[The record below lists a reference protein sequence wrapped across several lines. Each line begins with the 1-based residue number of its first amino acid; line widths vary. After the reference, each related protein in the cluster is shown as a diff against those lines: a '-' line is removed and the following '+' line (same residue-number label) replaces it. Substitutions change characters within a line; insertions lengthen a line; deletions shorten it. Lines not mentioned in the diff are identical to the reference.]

1 MTHYLSSLF
10 SPRSVALFGASD
22 RAEAVGTTVL
32 SNLLAGKFHGVLFP
46 INPKRE
52 YVQGILC
59 YPDINAIVAST
70 GKPVDLAVVATPAST
85 VPGILDA
92 CGQAGTKRAIVIS
105 AGFGEAGPEGKKLEQ
120 EVLKVARKHQM
131 RFVGPNCLGLMRP
144 SVGFNATF
152 GKSPALPGELALI
165 SQSGALCTAIL
176 DWAESQQVG
185 FSTVVS
191 TGAAADVDFGE
202 ILDFLATDP
211 VTRSILLYI
220 EGIRD
225 ARRFLSNLRP
235 AARMKPVIVMKPGRH
250 PAASKAAVSHT
261 GALVGADDVFDA
273 ALERAGVVRV
283 NTIQD
288 LFSAARTLSGGMKV
302 HGKRLGI
309 VTNGGGPGVIAADA
323 ISEQDMTIP
332 ELQPATIAALDKVL
346 PPHWSKGN
354 PVDVLGDA
362 GPDRYKAAVNLV
374 LDDPNADGVLVMLTP
389 QAMTDPEGIARVI
402 IEAWK
407 SRDAATRKP
416 LIACWMGRRHV
427 ESGHRLFTDAGVPS
441 FHTPEAAVTAFAQLW
456 HYHRNQE
463 ILLEVPG
470 PLTDDAAPR
479 IEDARRIVEGA
490 LAEGR
495 TQLSQVEGKALLA
508 AFHIPVADVRKATT
522 AEEAAANAQQLGFP
536 IVMKIDSPNLSHK
549 SDVGG
554 VELNLRDAEQVKT
567 AFTTMMQNVRA
578 KAPQAELHGVIV
590 ERQWSKAHTR
600 ELLVGV
606 IRDPI
611 FGPAIT
617 FGWGGT
623 TVEVLKD
630 RAISLP
636 PLNAVLIRRMI
647 SRTKVAR
654 LLGQFRNQPPV
665 DSKIIESVL
674 LRLSELVCE
683 LPQVAEMEI
692 NPLSCDESAAC
703 ALDVRVFLTRDTKNA
718 TAPGQFFGHMAIP
731 PFPKHLQKI
740 EKLPDGTDITVRPI
754 RPEDA
759 EMERRFVRELSEEA
773 KYLRFMHALQELS
786 PEMLERFTQVDYDR
800 EMAYLA
806 SIKVNGEEVE
816 IGTARYTINPDGE
829 TCEFGIV
836 VNDEWQG
843 RGVGTV
849 LMQTL
854 MEEAKTKQI
863 KQIEGQVLAGNFNM
877 LKLMKALGFTIETS
891 KDSPDIKQVSLRL

>member
-10 SPRSVALFGASD
+10 SPRSVAIFGASE
-22 RAEAVGTTVL
+22 RPEAVGTTVL
-32 SNLLAGKFHGVLFP
+32 ANLLAGRFHGVLFP

-52 YVQGILC
+52 HVQGMLC
-59 YPDINAIVAST
+59 YPDVASI
-70 GKPVDLAVVATPAST
+70 GKTVDLAVVATPAPT
-85 VPGILDA
+85 VAGILDQ
-92 CGQAGTKRAIVIS
+92 CGKAGTRRAIVIS
-105 AGFGEAGPEGKKLEQ
+105 AGFGEAGPEGKELERQ
-120 EVLKVARKHQM
+120 VLEVARRHNM
-131 RFVGPNCLGLMRP
+131 RFLGPNCLGLMRP

-202 ILDFLATDP
+202 ILDFLAADP

-225 ARRFLSNLRP
+225 ARRFLGSLRP

-288 LFSAARTLSGGMKV
+288 LFSAARTLSGGLKV
-302 HGKRLGI
+302 AGKRLAI

-323 ISEQDMTIP
+323 VSEQEMVITDLLP
-332 ELQPATIAALDKVL
+332 ETIAALDKVL

-362 GPDRYKAAVNLV
+362 GPDRYKAAVRLT
-374 LDDPNADGVLVMLTP
+374 LEDPNADGMLVMLTP

-402 IEAWK
+402 VETWK
-407 SRDAATRKP
+407 SSDNVARKP
-416 LIACWMGRRHV
+416 LIACWMGRKNV
-427 ESGHRLFTDAGVPS
+427 DSGHRLFTEAGIPS

-456 HYHRNQE
+456 HYERNQE
-463 ILLEVPG
+463 LLLEVPG
-470 PLTDDAAPR
+470 PLTNAASPR
-479 IEDARRIVEGA
+479 LEEAQAIVDGA
-490 LAEGR
+490 LSEGR
-495 TQLSQVEGKALLA
+495 TQLSQVEGKALLS
-508 AFHIPVADVRKATT
+508 AFHIPVAEVRKATT
-522 AEEAAANAQQLGFP
+522 AEEAAAAGQQLGFP
-536 IVMKIDSPNLSHK
+536 VVMKIDSPNLSHK

-554 VELNLRDAEQVKT
+554 VELNLRTADQVAT

-578 KAPQAELHGVIV
+578 KAPQAELHGVII

-623 TVEVLKD
+623 TVEVMKD
-630 RAISLP
+630 RAICLP
-636 PLNAVLIRRMI
+636 PLNSVLIRRMI
-647 SRTKVAR
+647 SRTRVAR
-654 LLGQFRNQPPV
+654 LLGPFRNQPPV
-665 DSKIIESVL
+665 DTKLLESVL

-683 LPQVAEMEI
+683 MPQVTEMEI
-692 NPLSCDESAAC
+692 NPLSCDESSAC
-703 ALDVRVFLTRDTKNA
+703 ALDVRVFLTGDSHGRGDML
-718 TAPGQFFGHMAIP
+718 PGRFFSHMAIP
-731 PFPKHLQKI
+731 PFPKHL
-740 EKLPDGTDITVRPI
+740 EKTETLQDGTQIRIRPI

-759 EMERRFVRELSEEA
+759 EMERRFVRDLSEEA
-773 KYLRFMHALQELS
+773 KYLRYMRTFHELS
-786 PEMLERFTQVDYDR
+786 PEDLERSTQIDYDR
-800 EMAYLA
+800 EMAFLA
-806 SIKVNGEEVE
+806 TIMDDGKELELG
-816 IGTARYTINPDGE
+816 IARYSINPDGE

-836 VNDEWQG
+836 VKDEWQG
-843 RGVGTV
+843 RGVGTI

-854 MEEAKTKQI
+854 MDEAKTKEI
-863 KQIEGQVLAGNFNM
+863 KRIEGQVLAGNYNM
-877 LKLMKALGFTIETS
+877 LSLMKTLGFRIDPSAE
-891 KDSPDIKQVSLRL
+891 SPDDVKQVSVEL